1 MNSLNN
7 PQNMERLR
15 QLVAEEGLM
24 MRLPHARTAPYPTVV
39 RWQVIAVVAFI
50 AGIFLG
56 SGCGHDSLAPE
67 SSHPG
72 ADRTHARAV
81 P

>member
-15 QLVAEEGLM
+15 QLVAEEELE
-24 MRLPHARTAPYPTVV
+24 MRLARARTAPHPTVV
-39 RWQVIAVVAFI
+39 RWQVIAVFAFI

-56 SGCGHDSLAPE
+56 IGLRP
-67 SSHPG
+67 
-72 ADRTHARAV
+72 
-81 P
+81 